1 MVNPASLENKKKQ
14 ILANLNESDLKQY
27 IILLTSNY
35 YKAFKENNIDEFNY
49 NLGLLKEVTEIYK
62 DNYANIIGFVYYNLF
77 LNANIILAE
86 TKTDSKIK
94 LIEPFNY
101 NLNESEEIEEELSHD
116 IKAIFNKER
125 IRERYNNEK

>member
-1 MVNPASLENKKKQ
+1 MN
-14 ILANLNESDLKQY
+14 AN
-27 IILLTSNY
+27 ILLTES
-35 YKAFKENNIDEFNY
+35 
-49 NLGLLKEVTEIYK
+49 
-62 DNYANIIGFVYYNLF
+62 
-77 LNANIILAE
+77 
-86 TKTDSKIK
+86 KTDSKIK